1 MKKLFLIALAV
12 TMVFIARVSTAG
24 VDTSRGMDSRVKTEA
39 LSGTTSPTLSTA
51 VTTNN
56 RIIGY
61 TFTDSSA
68 GNTAIFDAS
77 EATGLSTSSNDPDTT
92 NVFGEADVIAGG
104 NVTVIFP
111 LPRNLTKGLVMK
123 NSATTGKLIVY
134 YE

>member
-1 MKKLFLIALAV
+1 M
-12 TMVFIARVSTAG
+12 MVFIARNSSAA
-24 VDTSRGMDSRVKTEA
+24 VDTSRGMDARIKTEA
-39 LSGTTSPTLSTA
+39 LSGTTSATLSTA
-51 VTTNN
+51 VTINN

-77 EATGLSTSSNDPDTT
+77 ETVGTSSSTNDPDTT

-111 LPRNLTKGLVMK
+111 LPRSLTKGLVMK